1 MKIKPE
7 LAYFINAWERLG
19 SKIDFA
25 YVIID
30 MEFIERYFD
39 YYNLSGE
46 EVEQI
51 ALTLAESEYR
61 CIELLAYLVGVGK
74 SWSEFREAFHGYMFD
89 IGDQTLIVTPKCKY
103 PYSYSY
109 ETKKCDCSRRRK
121 NIRIFDSDKVCLDAP
136 LSYLLDISKA
146 LSGYEYRGCA
156 VVHDELQEFVWE
168 FLDTFD
174 ECDGEEGLFIGSNSY
189 ELLDGYVTLRGA
201 ARLININPEKAIKQ
215 FNFHLKLEG
224 GDINLTL
231 TPNGKCWLEADIK
244 QYKPEIERKE
254 VELLTRTIRHMI
266 PSWIKIEKVSEMAF
280 PRKID
285 FFF

>member
-7 LAYFINAWERLG
+7 LACFINAWERLG

-74 SWSEFREAFHGYMFD
+74 SWSEFREAFYGYMFD

-103 PYSYSY
+103 PYSYSYSY

-189 ELLDGYVTLRGA
+189 ELLDGYVTWLCHAKRGSEA
-201 ARLININPEKAIKQ
+201 YQYQSRKSNKTIQLPFKVRGRRHKPNAYSKWKMLVRSGHKAIQ
-215 FNFHLKLEG
+215 AR
-224 GDINLTL
+224 D
-231 TPNGKCWLEADIK
+231 
-244 QYKPEIERKE
+244 
-254 VELLTRTIRHMI
+254 
-266 PSWIKIEKVSEMAF
+266 
-280 PRKID
+280 
-285 FFF
+285 